1 MSHELITIGNYE
13 FSPGI
18 IKKFISFPI
27 GISGTEL
34 SKVFLIIIRNIIFIY
49 LFALFIYEKILFLCL
64 MRIPFKIQ
72 IIIQTSINQV

>member
-13 FSPGI
+13 FNPGI

-34 SKVFLIIIRNIIFIY
+34 SKVFKCF
-49 LFALFIYEKILFLCL
+49 
-64 MRIPFKIQ
+64 
-72 IIIQTSINQV
+72 